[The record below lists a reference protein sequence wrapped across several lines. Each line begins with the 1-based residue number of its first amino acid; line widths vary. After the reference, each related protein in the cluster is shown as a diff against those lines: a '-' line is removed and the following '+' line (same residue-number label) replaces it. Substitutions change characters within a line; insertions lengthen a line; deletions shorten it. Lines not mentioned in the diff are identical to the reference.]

1 VALAG
6 ASAGGNPAVGV
17 ATVVGRGRAASAVAA
32 ELMDVLAD
40 EPRVVECDL
49 AGLAEEGSAI
59 TDALG
64 AVSNYLARWPG
75 PVIMMQAPDP
85 VLRAR
90 LALVASSERMI
101 IHSSW
106 EAAGE
111 THQMLPPL
119 QRQRLQ
125 LPAQWTAARAARR
138 FTART
143 LDEWLLGSAVDAA
156 SQVVDELVAHTVKHA
171 VAAVDL
177 MVSRVDGRVRV
188 AVRDEGPRAPL
199 EPDDASAFPL
209 QGPGLQLVQ
218 AFAESWGVIPA
229 RAGGKTL
236 WAVVDTNSPHA
247 SGSSAHPEALS
258 NHRVERHLRVVSA
271 LPLSATAHTD
281 LN

>member
-1 VALAG
+1 
-6 ASAGGNPAVGV
+6 VGV
-17 ATVVGRGRAASAVAA
+17 ATVVGRGRAACAVAA

-49 AGLAEEGSAI
+49 AGMAEEGSAI
-59 TDALG
+59 ADAFG
-64 AVSNYLARWPG
+64 AVSSYLARWPG
-75 PVIMMQAPDP
+75 PVVMMHAPDP

-90 LALVASSERMI
+90 LGLVASSERMI

-111 THQMLPPL
+111 SHQMLPPL

-125 LPAQWTAARAARR
+125 LPAQWAAPRAARR

-143 LDEWLLGSAVDAA
+143 LYEWHLGSAVDAA
-156 SQVVDELVAHTVKHA
+156 GQVVDELAAYTVKHA

-188 AVRDEGPRAPL
+188 AVRDEGPRAMM
-199 EPDDASAFPL
+199 EPGDTSAFPL

-247 SGSSAHPEALS
+247 TGGSTHSEARS
-258 NHRVERHLRVVSA
+258 NHRVERHLRVVPV
-271 LPLSATAHTD
+271 LPLSETARTD